1 MKESP
6 TVAATIASPM
16 APRIVVTPARPLSP
30 SITFTACVT
39 PVTANTVKRKAK
51 ACTTRMSSTTGI
63 SSPVRRASSST
74 KPSAAPSAGSARRG
88 MTKPRFEISSIR
100 PQTNA
105 GATQTISSN
114 HGVSRPFIAQSIA
127 APPTTPRATATPPM
141 RGVGIACTLRR
152 PPYVSSSVSR
162 RRCEPLTSTRAPMH
176 ANAAAITAAKTTATL
191 GKAAPQH
198 VVFFCCCSLDG
209 NRQTR
214 FPMIDRPWPLSIDA
228 DDYRLRP
235 TKCEHP
241 AAPQSGG
248 DVYSALATRDP
259 RRVCRYSSRLIICAG
274 SRNKKSQT
282 RSVAGE
288 DRMSEGFWGRAA
300 ALLVGAALCWSALA
314 QESGGPGIPL
324 APAIA
329 PAGAA
334 PASAPTTTPVQ
345 TPTIINQPQPPAAPA
360 PTRPA
365 SRAEEPARSAE
376 AQAIDRND
384 FQEFIAQSSGQ
395 TLPLYGYNLFQGT
408 PSTFAPVEKVPVAG
422 VPYKDITRHIRTA
435 VARNFRNFELMV
447 TMGQLRSIQIF
458 VVGQA
463 RRPGAYTVSSLSTL
477 INAIF
482 AVGGPSTRGSMRNIQ
497 LKRGN
502 SVVAELDLY
511 DLVALGDKSRDVQLL
526 PGDVIY
532 FAPIGSLVALAGSVN
547 NPAIFELKRPATVGQ
562 LIELAG
568 GLTTTAQTR
577 RASIER
583 IDERQTR
590 TVDQFSLDYDGLR
603 RPLKDGDL
611 VSVYSISPR
620 FENAV
625 TLRGKVAAPLRYP
638 YKPGMRVRDLIPE
651 REALITADYY
661 ARKNLSVLS
670 NQVVQGKLAYDVRR
684 LADEINWDYAVIE
697 RLERNELTTTLIPFN
712 LGKALLEDD
721 ANNLPLVPGDI
732 VTIFSKTDVGAPVG
746 RRPVVVSLEGEFN
759 AAGVYQARP
768 KETLRQLIGRV
779 GGVTPKAYVFGTEF
793 TRESTRR
800 EQEER
805 LKAAVDQLEQELQ
818 RASITRARNVVSA
831 EDAASLKQEAEA
843 QRSLVLRLRTLK
855 PTGRLVFNVAEKAA
869 IADLPDIE
877 LEDGDRIMLPQSPS
891 QVSVFGTVFNE
902 SSFVYDPGH
911 NVGDYLKLAG
921 GPRKQAD
928 RSSIYLLRANGSVV
942 SARQAGW
949 FSTSINSEKI
959 MPGDAIVV
967 PEDFERVTWLRAL
980 KDWTQVFYQFGLG
993 AAAIKVLSD

>member
-1 MKESP
+1 
-6 TVAATIASPM
+6 
-16 APRIVVTPARPLSP
+16 
-30 SITFTACVT
+30 
-39 PVTANTVKRKAK
+39 
-51 ACTTRMSSTTGI
+51 
-63 SSPVRRASSST
+63 
-74 KPSAAPSAGSARRG
+74 
-88 MTKPRFEISSIR
+88 
-100 PQTNA
+100 
-105 GATQTISSN
+105 
-114 HGVSRPFIAQSIA
+114 
-127 APPTTPRATATPPM
+127 
-141 RGVGIACTLRR
+141 
-152 PPYVSSSVSR
+152 
-162 RRCEPLTSTRAPMH
+162 
-176 ANAAAITAAKTTATL
+176 
-191 GKAAPQH
+191 
-198 VVFFCCCSLDG
+198 
-209 NRQTR
+209 
-214 FPMIDRPWPLSIDA
+214 MIDRPWPLSIGA

-248 DVYSALATRDP
+248 DVYSALATRDR

-408 PSTFAPVEKVPVAG
+408 PSTFAPVENIPVTGDYVVGPGDELLIRAWGQIDVDYRAVVDRNGMVNIPRVGSVPVAG

-511 DLVALGDKSRDVQLL
+511 DLIALGDKSRDVQLL

-547 NPAIFELKRPATVGQ
+547 NPAIFELKRQATVGQ

>member
-214 FPMIDRPWPLSIDA
+214 FPMIDRPWPLSIGA

-248 DVYSALATRDP
+248 NVYSALATRDR

-345 TPTIINQPQPPAAPA
+345 TPTIINQPPAGPA

-365 SRAEEPARSAE
+365 ARAEEPARSAE
-376 AQAIDRND
+376 PQAIDRND

-395 TLPLYGYNLFQGT
+395 TLPLYGYNLFQGA
-408 PSTFAPVEKVPVAG
+408 PSTFAPVENIPVTGDYVVGPGDELLIRAWGQIDVDYRAVVDRNGMVNIPRVGSVPVAG

-482 AVGGPSTRGSMRNIQ
+482 AVGGPSSRGSMRAIQ

-502 SVVAELDLY
+502 SIVSEFDVY
-511 DLVALGDKSRDVQLL
+511 DLLLSGDKSRDVQLL

-532 FAPIGSLVALAGSVN
+532 FPPIGPLAAVSGSVN
-547 NPAIFELKRPATVGQ
+547 NA
-562 LIELAG
+562 
-568 GLTTTAQTR
+568 
-577 RASIER
+577 
-583 IDERQTR
+583 
-590 TVDQFSLDYDGLR
+590 
-603 RPLKDGDL
+603 
-611 VSVYSISPR
+611 
-620 FENAV
+620 
-625 TLRGKVAAPLRYP
+625 
-638 YKPGMRVRDLIPE
+638 
-651 REALITADYY
+651 
-661 ARKNLSVLS
+661 
-670 NQVVQGKLAYDVRR
+670 
-684 LADEINWDYAVIE
+684 
-697 RLERNELTTTLIPFN
+697 
-712 LGKALLEDD
+712 
-721 ANNLPLVPGDI
+721 
-732 VTIFSKTDVGAPVG
+732 
-746 RRPVVVSLEGEFN
+746 
-759 AAGVYQARP
+759 
-768 KETLRQLIGRV
+768 
-779 GGVTPKAYVFGTEF
+779 
-793 TRESTRR
+793 
-800 EQEER
+800 
-805 LKAAVDQLEQELQ
+805 
-818 RASITRARNVVSA
+818 
-831 EDAASLKQEAEA
+831 
-843 QRSLVLRLRTLK
+843 
-855 PTGRLVFNVAEKAA
+855 
-869 IADLPDIE
+869 
-877 LEDGDRIMLPQSPS
+877 
-891 QVSVFGTVFNE
+891 
-902 SSFVYDPGH
+902 
-911 NVGDYLKLAG
+911 
-921 GPRKQAD
+921 
-928 RSSIYLLRANGSVV
+928 
-942 SARQAGW
+942 
-949 FSTSINSEKI
+949 
-959 MPGDAIVV
+959 
-967 PEDFERVTWLRAL
+967 
-980 KDWTQVFYQFGLG
+980 
-993 AAAIKVLSD
+993 

>member
-1 MKESP
+1 
-6 TVAATIASPM
+6 
-16 APRIVVTPARPLSP
+16 
-30 SITFTACVT
+30 
-39 PVTANTVKRKAK
+39 
-51 ACTTRMSSTTGI
+51 
-63 SSPVRRASSST
+63 
-74 KPSAAPSAGSARRG
+74 
-88 MTKPRFEISSIR
+88 
-100 PQTNA
+100 
-105 GATQTISSN
+105 
-114 HGVSRPFIAQSIA
+114 
-127 APPTTPRATATPPM
+127 
-141 RGVGIACTLRR
+141 
-152 PPYVSSSVSR
+152 
-162 RRCEPLTSTRAPMH
+162 
-176 ANAAAITAAKTTATL
+176 
-191 GKAAPQH
+191 
-198 VVFFCCCSLDG
+198 
-209 NRQTR
+209 
-214 FPMIDRPWPLSIDA
+214 
-228 DDYRLRP
+228 
-235 TKCEHP
+235 
-241 AAPQSGG
+241 
-248 DVYSALATRDP
+248 
-259 RRVCRYSSRLIICAG
+259 
-274 SRNKKSQT
+274 
-282 RSVAGE
+282 
-288 DRMSEGFWGRAA
+288 MSEGFWGRAA

-345 TPTIINQPQPPAAPA
+345 TPTIINQPQPPAGPA

-395 TLPLYGYNLFQGT
+395 TLPLYGYNLFQGA
-408 PSTFAPVEKVPVAG
+408 PSTFAPVENIPVTGDYVVGPGDELLIRAWGQIDVDYRAVVDRNGMVNIPRVGSVPVAG

-511 DLVALGDKSRDVQLL
+511 DLIALGDKSRDVQLL

-547 NPAIFELKRPATVGQ
+547 NPAIFELKRQATVGQ

>member
-1 MKESP
+1 
-6 TVAATIASPM
+6 
-16 APRIVVTPARPLSP
+16 
-30 SITFTACVT
+30 
-39 PVTANTVKRKAK
+39 
-51 ACTTRMSSTTGI
+51 
-63 SSPVRRASSST
+63 
-74 KPSAAPSAGSARRG
+74 
-88 MTKPRFEISSIR
+88 
-100 PQTNA
+100 
-105 GATQTISSN
+105 
-114 HGVSRPFIAQSIA
+114 
-127 APPTTPRATATPPM
+127 
-141 RGVGIACTLRR
+141 
-152 PPYVSSSVSR
+152 
-162 RRCEPLTSTRAPMH
+162 
-176 ANAAAITAAKTTATL
+176 
-191 GKAAPQH
+191 
-198 VVFFCCCSLDG
+198 
-209 NRQTR
+209 
-214 FPMIDRPWPLSIDA
+214 MIDRPWPLSIGA

-248 DVYSALATRDP
+248 DVYSALATRDR

-345 TPTIINQPQPPAAPA
+345 TPTIINQPPAGPA

-365 SRAEEPARSAE
+365 ARAEEPARSAE
-376 AQAIDRND
+376 PQAIDRND

-395 TLPLYGYNLFQGT
+395 TLPLYGYNLFQGA
-408 PSTFAPVEKVPVAG
+408 PSTFAPVENIPVTGDYVVGPGDELLIRAWGQIDVDYRAVVDRNGMVNIPRVGSVPVAG

-511 DLVALGDKSRDVQLL
+511 DLIALGDKSRDVQLL

-547 NPAIFELKRPATVGQ
+547 NPAIFELKRQATVGQ

-590 TVDQFSLDYDGLR
+590 TVDQFSLDYDGL
-603 RPLKDGDL
+603 
-611 VSVYSISPR
+611 
-620 FENAV
+620 
-625 TLRGKVAAPLRYP
+625 
-638 YKPGMRVRDLIPE
+638 
-651 REALITADYY
+651 
-661 ARKNLSVLS
+661 
-670 NQVVQGKLAYDVRR
+670 RR